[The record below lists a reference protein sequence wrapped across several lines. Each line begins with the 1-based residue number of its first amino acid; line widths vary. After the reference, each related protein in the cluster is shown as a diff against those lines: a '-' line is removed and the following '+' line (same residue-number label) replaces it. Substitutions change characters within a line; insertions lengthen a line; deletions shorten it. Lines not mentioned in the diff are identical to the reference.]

1 MTRKKQTE
9 PLLPRGMRDFLPE
22 EMMRRRKVIE
32 TIREIFERY
41 GYEPLETPALERIE
55 VLAGKYGEEGEKLM
69 FRVLKRGSGIEK
81 LGKEIEELR
90 ITNKREIIDL
100 ALRYDL
106 TVPLARVVA
115 LNQGKIALPFKRYQ
129 IQPVWRAERPQRG
142 RYREFYQCDVD
153 TVGSPSMMADAEI
166 ITIINE
172 ILTKLG
178 FSRFRIRI
186 NNRKVLNG
194 IAEKAGV
201 PEEKAID
208 LFIGIDKLEKIGLSG
223 VEEELKN
230 RGIAREAIAKIIP
243 ILEVKG
249 DFKTVLSE
257 AEKLLYGSKIGEEGL
272 SELAEL
278 FNYAT
283 SFGVPPGNLIL
294 DLSLARGLDYYTGP
308 IYESVVD
315 EPRIG
320 SLTGGGRYDNL
331 IGMFLGRDIPATG
344 TSIGIERII
353 DALTELKM
361 LPAEKT
367 LSEVLVTV
375 FDKESFPESAKVAR
389 ELRDAGI
396 NTTIYFEPGD
406 KLSSQLKYADKR
418 GIPLAIIVG
427 PDEIKEGVVAVKDLG
442 SGKQEKVERRKL
454 ISLIKER
461 IKEEGH

>member
-186 NNRKVLNG
+186 NNRKV
-194 IAEKAGV
+194 

-344 TSIGIERII
+344 TSG
-353 DALTELKM
+353 
-361 LPAEKT
+361 
-367 LSEVLVTV
+367 
-375 FDKESFPESAKVAR
+375 
-389 ELRDAGI
+389 
-396 NTTIYFEPGD
+396 
-406 KLSSQLKYADKR
+406 
-418 GIPLAIIVG
+418 
-427 PDEIKEGVVAVKDLG
+427 
-442 SGKQEKVERRKL
+442 
-454 ISLIKER
+454 
-461 IKEEGH
+461 